1 MTVFLLGIPPVYFSK
16 IPPFFLPFGQLPPVF
31 PPVVSLVFMTTR
43 DAIFVNYSAHARVLL
58 ARLVLSVCHDYL
70 YGFEVLGTRS
80 NTLH

>member
-1 MTVFLLGIPPVYFSK
+1 MLLIIIFAFLVTKEVVLGLILVDP
-16 IPPFFLPFGQLPPVF
+16 I
-31 PPVVSLVFMTTR
+31 VVSLVLVTTR
-43 DAIFVNYSAHARVLL
+43 DAILVDYSAHARVFL

>member
-1 MTVFLLGIPPVYFSK
+1 MLLVIIFAFLVTKEVVLGLILVDP
-16 IPPFFLPFGQLPPVF
+16 I
-31 PPVVSLVFMTTR
+31 VVSLVLMTTR
-43 DAIFVNYSAHARVLL
+43 DAIFVNHSAHARVLL